1 MTPAWLLDVAA
12 AFMLVVAALSA
23 ARLAVGRPWQPRP
36 WRPRPRQYGHGAT
49 DSDTDVAH
57 LLMAVAMAGMLTA
70 TLRTLPG
77 TAWEVIFGLLTA
89 WFAIRV
95 ARDARRSGVRALAN
109 GHRAPHLVH
118 SASMLYMFLAMTAT
132 TPATSGTSGMDMPA
146 GTSMMTL
153 RYPTL
158 ALLFAFTLVGYG
170 IWDLDQLSARRY
182 SLATVSAGTAA
193 LATPGQAVTAQATA
207 VPANTAQANTAPA
220 STAPASTG
228 QPAPTPGPPSP
239 PAAGP
244 AAFLLS
250 PAVTIACRITMGVA
264 MALMLFVAI

>member
-1 MTPAWLLDVAA
+1 MTPAWLLNVVA
-12 AFMLVVAALSA
+12 AFMLAVAALSA
-23 ARLAVGRPWQPRP
+23 ARLTVGRPWQPRR
-36 WRPRPRQYGHGAT
+36 WQYGHATT

-70 TLRTLPG
+70 TLRTLPD

-95 ARDARRSGVRALAN
+95 ARDAQRSGVRALAN

-132 TPATSGTSGMDMPA
+132 TPAMSGTSGMDMPA

-182 SLATVSAGTAA
+182 SLATVSVSTAGTAVL

-207 VPANTAQANTAPA
+207 VPANTA
-220 STAPASTG
+220 PASTG
-228 QPAPTPGPPSP
+228 RPVPTPGPPSP